1 MSGADSASL
10 IQDPGKFQES
20 SRKVPG
26 AVSAPEPPGQS
37 RLQAGAV
44 LEGSRR
50 QGAEGSGGTPG
61 YRLAGGQDR
70 SVTMNVP
77 DDFPVVSV
85 DVPVGL
91 VPDFSV
97 QGGDA
102 VSVGQGGSTSTAS
115 AAEVVLPV
123 VRRSSR
129 VSSQVFP
136 YQAGT
141 SGMG

>member
-1 MSGADSASL
+1 M
-10 IQDPGKFQES
+10 
-20 SRKVPG
+20 
-26 AVSAPEPPGQS
+26 
-37 RLQAGAV
+37 
-44 LEGSRR
+44 GSRR
-50 QGAEGSGGTPG
+50 QGAGGSGGTPG
-61 YRLAGGQDR
+61 DRLAGGQGR

-85 DVPVGL
+85 DVPVRP

-97 QGGDA
+97 QGDA

-129 VSSQVFP
+129 VSSKVFP
-136 YQAGT
+136 YQAGS
-141 SGMG
+141 SGMT

>member
-1 MSGADSASL
+1 M
-10 IQDPGKFQES
+10 
-20 SRKVPG
+20 
-26 AVSAPEPPGQS
+26 SAPELPGQS
-37 RLQAGAV
+37 RLQAGAE

-61 YRLAGGQDR
+61 HRLAGGQDR

-77 DDFPVVSV
+77 DDFPVVVPV
-85 DVPVGL
+85 DVPARL

-97 QGGDA
+97 QGDA

-129 VSSQVFP
+129 VSSKVFP
-136 YQAGT
+136 YQAGS
-141 SGMG
+141 SGMT

>member
-1 MSGADSASL
+1 MPAGSR
-10 IQDPGKFQES
+10 IQEN

-37 RLQAGAV
+37 RLQAGVV

-50 QGAEGSGGTPG
+50 QGAVGSGGTSG
-61 YRLAGGQDR
+61 DRLAGGQDR

-77 DDFPVVSV
+77 NVSPVVLPV
-85 DVPVGL
+85 DVPVRL
-91 VPDFSV
+91 VTAFSV
-97 QGGDA
+97 QGDA

-129 VSSQVFP
+129 VSSKVFP
-136 YQAGT
+136 YQAGS
-141 SGMG
+141 SGMT